1 MIKDKTSP
9 VDNSHLV
16 GGGKKYTGIIVPAIT
31 PLTEKLQLDE
41 IAVEKIFTSFYKNSI
56 APFILGTTGEAAS
69 LPVQVK
75 KDYILT
81 AEKNKKMGSLVYAGI
96 SSNVLAESIEFAA
109 YCSLH
114 SVDVVVATLPSYYP
128 LTQKQ
133 MLQYFKS
140 LADNITLPLF
150 IYNIPATTHMSIP
163 LQVIDELSSHKN
175 IVGIKDS
182 ERSEERIQQSLQL
195 WKDRTDFHYI
205 LGWAAKS
212 ADALLQGADGLVPST
227 GNLYPEIYAEMLT
240 AFQQGDKEKLYTK
253 QNLSDEYGALYQ
265 SNRTLGESLL
275 ELKILMSKKGL
286 CEAVVMPPLQAMDD
300 GEAKKLKNTFS
311 DLK

>member
-1 MIKDKTSP
+1 MKNK
-9 VDNSHLV
+9 
-16 GGGKKYTGIIVPAIT
+16 KKYTGIIVPAIT

-41 IAVEKIFTSFYKNSI
+41 VAVEKIFTSFYKNNI
-56 APFILGTTGEAAS
+56 APFILGTTGEAVS
-69 LPVQVK
+69 LPMSIK
-75 KDYILT
+75 KDYVLA
-81 AEKNKKMGSLVYAGI
+81 AEKNKKMGSLLYAGI

-109 YCSLH
+109 YCCLH
-114 SVDVVVATLPSYYP
+114 AVDVVVVTLPSYYL
-128 LTQKQ
+128 LTEKQ

-140 LADNITLPLF
+140 LADNIALPLF

-163 LQVIDELSSHKN
+163 LPVIDELSKHKN

-182 ERSEERIQQSLQL
+182 ERSEERMQQSLQL
-195 WKDRTDFHYI
+195 WKDRSDFHYI

-240 AFQQGDKEKLYTK
+240 AFEDANKEKLYAGQK
-253 QNLSDEYGALYQ
+253 LSDEYGALYQ

-275 ELKILMSKKGL
+275 ELKTLMNKKGL
-286 CEAVVMPPLQAMDD
+286 CEAVVMPPL
-300 GEAKKLKNTFS
+300 
-311 DLK
+311 